1 MKRRTFYPTN
11 KERPI
16 FKWTLD
22 DGGPLLAHYKDGRV
36 LLSDYSPE
44 EMAAHVASGYATE
57 STTD

>member
-22 DGGPLLAHYKDGRV
+22 DGGPLLAHYKDG
-36 LLSDYSPE
+36 
-44 EMAAHVASGYATE
+44 ASATTARAGRA
-57 STTD
+57 TTR